1 MNAIE
6 ELQARVARLEAHN
19 AAAEVAIAALI
30 RTSPD
35 PTSLHLALTMA
46 FEASVAKGSRFGS
59 MTDLQID
66 AARNVV
72 EHWGTIATRFP
83 NRFGTTDDTSGG

>member
-1 MNAIE
+1 
-6 ELQARVARLEAHN
+6 
-19 AAAEVAIAALI
+19 
-30 RTSPD
+30 
-35 PTSLHLALTMA
+35 
-46 FEASVAKGSRFGS
+46 VAKGSRFGS

-83 NRFGTTDDTSGG
+83 NRFGTTDDASKG